1 MRTIEVQVNNSLS
14 TERMIGS
21 LSTVFGFL
29 ATLLAVIGP
38 AGVMAYTVAQRTR
51 EVGRDDYGGPSRTL
65 WQEKQPSRQTTTRI
79 LASD

>member
-38 AGVMAYTVAQRTR
+38 DGVMAYTVAQRTR
-51 EVGRDDYGGPSRTL
+51 EPGEDNHRGPSRTL
-65 WQEKQPSRQTTTRI
+65 EQEKQPS
-79 LASD
+79 S

>member
-38 AGVMAYTVAQRTR
+38 DGVMAYTVALVGLCVLQIR
-51 EVGRDDYGGPSRTL
+51 ELVPLRSGLHLSLRG
-65 WQEKQPSRQTTTRI
+65 
-79 LASD
+79 A